1 MHISQ
6 FDYNLPKN
14 LIAQTPIE
22 PRHAS
27 RMMIVNRTTG
37 DIHHAQFSDLTNYIQ
52 AGDMLIANDSRV
64 IHARLFGKK
73 MTGGKIELL
82 LLKQINSHFSSP
94 NSQFEQWE
102 VIVGG
107 KRLKQNVQFTIDDTN
122 LQGHIVKELSGA
134 KRIVE
139 FDNPLS
145 EYLSRVGHIP
155 LPPYIHKA
163 VDDPERYQTIY
174 NKIEGSSAAPTA
186 GLHFSHEMMLTLR
199 EHDIRL
205 EYVTLHIGLDTFKPV
220 TVEEIHQHAI
230 HSEWASLSTDTAKAI
245 NHGKLAGKQI
255 VAVGTTAVRT
265 LETAA
270 LRSAGV
276 HGSLQT
282 VSEIS
287 AKARFDAHGDTQF
300 ALSGFVGNTD
310 LFIYPGYHFRVV
322 DKLLTNFHLPKSSI
336 LMLVSA
342 FAGVEL
348 IREAYAKAIE
358 NKYRFYSFGDAM
370 LII

>member
-186 GLHFSHEMMLTLR
+186 GLHFTR
-199 EHDIRL
+199 RL
-205 EYVTLHIGLDTFKPV
+205 IENLKNKGIQFTDVILHISYATFKP
-220 TVEEIHQHAI
+220 IS
-230 HSEWASLSTDTAKAI
+230 HSELIS
-245 NHGKLAGKQI
+245 GKLHREYFEISEEAAEKINEFKSKGNRI
-255 VAVGTTAVRT
+255 IAVGTTTVRV
-265 LETAA
+265 LESQAITTS
-270 LRSAGV
+270 RGYEVIAGK
-276 HGSLQT
+276 GMT
-282 VSEIS
+282 E
-287 AKARFDAHGDTQF
+287 
-300 ALSGFVGNTD
+300 
-310 LFIYPGYHFRVV
+310 LFIYPGYKFKII
-322 DKLLTNFHLPKSSI
+322 DALITNFHLPRTS
-336 LMLVSA
+336 LLLLVSA
-342 FAGVEL
+342 FCGKEFL
-348 IREAYAKAIE
+348 LSAYKQAIE
-358 NKYRFYSFGDAM
+358 KKYRFFSYGDCM
-370 LII
+370 FIL